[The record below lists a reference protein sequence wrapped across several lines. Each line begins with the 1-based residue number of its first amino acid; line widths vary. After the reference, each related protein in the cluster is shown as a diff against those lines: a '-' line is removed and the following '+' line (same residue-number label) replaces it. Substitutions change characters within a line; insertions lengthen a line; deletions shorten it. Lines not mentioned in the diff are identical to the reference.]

1 MDQVDKVIAQWR
13 SVRPDLDVSTM
24 GPMGRLSRITKQ
36 MQAVAEKIFAA
47 HGLNMAGFDVLS
59 ALRRSGQPYALSAGD
74 LLASM
79 MITSGTMTNR
89 IDQLEKAKLV
99 SRESDPNDARKAIVR
114 LTRKGLS
121 LIEQLIAE
129 HVATQQEI
137 LLSAMTV
144 EEVEELDCLLRKL
157 TQSIGV

>member
-13 SVRPDLDVSTM
+13 TACPDLDVSAI
-24 GPMGRLSRITKQ
+24 GPIGRLTRATKH
-36 MQAVAEKIFAA
+36 MHAVTEQTFAK

-89 IDQLEKAKLV
+89 IDQLEKAGLV
-99 SRESDPNDARKAIVR
+99 RRAADPQDARKAIVC
-114 LTRKGLS
+114 LTPEGLAK
-121 LIEQLIAE
+121 IECVIVDHA
-129 HVATQQEI
+129 ATQQK
-137 LLSAMTV
+137 LLKGLAPKDV
-144 EEVEELDCLLRKL
+144 LRLDDLLRRL
-157 TQSIGV
+157 TQSLGV